1 MKVSYILTIN
11 SPFWANFRQFCSNL
25 LLQTNDPWQ
34 RQRSR
39 LIGAE
44 KYGLI
49 RLASREREPVSW
61 SWSSYLKNAFIFQ
74 VSIMMLPGFFFF
86 FFFFL
91 NILGHQT
98 ITFYISLN
106 GKVPLLSY
114 NQIWKFVKS
123 KCFMLRKQKKT
134 KGLWVDSSTVTIW
147 FYNSRLANVLQ
158 YFLCKSFTFLLHFQL
173 KSLN

>member
-1 MKVSYILTIN
+1 MVSLDWPPGRENQCLGHEAPISRMFYIPGLYN
-11 SPFWANFRQFCSNL
+11 DASWL
-25 LLQTNDPWQ
+25 L
-34 RQRSR
+34 
-39 LIGAE
+39 
-44 KYGLI
+44 
-49 RLASREREPVSW
+49 
-61 SWSSYLKNAFIFQ
+61 
-74 VSIMMLPGFFFF
+74 FFFF
-86 FFFFL
+86 F

-147 FYNSRLANVLQ
+147 FYNSRLANVLK